1 MKTKQTKEF
10 SEQGQV
16 KKDIYIEYAKASNL
30 GAVCVYLVMLL
41 GAQSAQIG
49 TYHDLH
55 VTFKQPIFIARTCSG
70 VALTEVCLNGS
81 HAYPRFRSVR

>member
-1 MKTKQTKEF
+1 MKTKQTKEY

-49 TYHDLH
+49 TYHDPH
-55 VTFKQPIFIARTCSG
+55 VTFERLMLIARTCSG
-70 VALTEVCLNGS
+70 VALVEVCLNGS
-81 HAYPRFRSVR
+81 PAYPRF

>member
-10 SEQGQV
+10 SEQGRV

-49 TYHDLH
+49 TYHT
-55 VTFKQPIFIARTCSG
+55 VTLRDRP
-70 VALTEVCLNGS
+70 VCPEKLGRGGKT
-81 HAYPRFRSVR
+81 A